1 MISIASGLNGYR
13 LEAAY
18 TTLGRRARHDE
29 SAENWFPHDLGAPL
43 DAPESNVE

>member
-1 MISIASGLNGYR
+1 MDTGWKR
-13 LEAAY
+13 LEAY

-29 SAENWFPHDLGAPL
+29 SAEKWFPHDLGAPL